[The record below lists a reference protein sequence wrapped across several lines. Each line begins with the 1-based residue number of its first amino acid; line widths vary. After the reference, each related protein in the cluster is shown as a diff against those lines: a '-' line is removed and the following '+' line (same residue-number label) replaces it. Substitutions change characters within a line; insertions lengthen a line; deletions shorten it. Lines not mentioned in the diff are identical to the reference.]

1 MTRALRDRPLTRA
14 VLAACVALCAFAP
27 LLAASSARAQGEAAP
42 QAAPPPKTPAVKQAP
57 AQDAKR
63 TPATEKAKAT
73 AAKQASDVSA
83 KKAPPA
89 KRAVPKHRKQAQPEP
104 LPEAAL
110 LDAPSPKAPDPALE
124 KGGSTACYRL
134 RPQSIHGRCEP
145 QSLPYARCR
154 TGDMSCRGN
163 HELSPIG
170 WYRCADML
178 GKTRQTPSPGA
189 VFILDDNF
197 RHRMATGHV
206 FVVEKVHDQG
216 GGRFELTLSHTNH
229 DRKCSIETHVL
240 ADYDQHAKNLSM
252 KTGAWSRWGKRL
264 KTLGFIVKQG
274 G

>member
-1 MTRALRDRPLTRA
+1 MIRARRDRPLIRA

-27 LLAASSARAQGEAAP
+27 LLAASSAMAEGEAAP
-42 QAAPPPKTPAVKQAP
+42 QAAPAPKAPAPAAPAEAKAP
-57 AQDAKR
+57 AQKQAKDGSGK
-63 TPATEKAKAT
+63 KAKA
-73 AAKQASDVSA
+73 Q
-83 KKAPPA
+83 PA
-89 KRAVPKHRKQAQPEP
+89 KRAASKHRKQAQPEP

-110 LDAPSPKAPDPALE
+110 LDAPSPKAPDPALD
-124 KGGSTACYRL
+124 KGGPTACYRL

-264 KTLGFIVKQG
+264 KTLGFIVRQG